1 MGSFVVMFIP
11 GVKVIKMSKMAH
23 FLYFL
28 LMAGKNQSLKDLTE
42 FFQKILELI
51 DLKVAVRE
59 ILTD

>member
-1 MGSFVVMFIP
+1 MGSFAVMFIP
-11 GVKVIKMSKMAH
+11 GVMAIKMSKMAH

-28 LMAGKNQSLKDLTE
+28 LMAAKNQSLKDLTE

-59 ILTD
+59 ILID